1 MHKIDWIFGY
11 GSLMWD
17 PGFHPAETVKARLPG
32 YARRFC
38 LLSTS
43 YRGTAEAPGLV
54 LGLDRDDGAECC
66 GLAMRIAP
74 NNQAEVLAYLHAR
87 EMSDEAYA
95 ETILPLTLEDGR
107 QISALTYVIQQ
118 DHWQYAGDVPDEEQ
132 ARIIARASG
141 ARGPNADYL
150 FNTTQHLAQ
159 IGLADPA
166 LERLSGRVRDL
177 LALTAPGCSN
187 SRKT

>member
-1 MHKIDWIFGY
+1 MHKIDWVFGY

-17 PGFHPAETVKARLPG
+17 PGFHPAETVKARLAG

-74 NNQAEVLAYLHAR
+74 DHQAEVMAYLHAR

-95 ETILPLTLEDGR
+95 ETILPLVLEDGR
-107 QISALTYVIQQ
+107 QVSALAYVIQQ
-118 DHWQYAGDVPDEEQ
+118 DHWQYAGDLPHDEQ

-150 FNTTQHLAQ
+150 FNTTQHLSQ
-159 IGLADPA
+159 IGLADPVM
-166 LERLSGRVRDL
+166 EQLSDHVRQL
-177 LALTAPGCSN
+177 LSAIAPARSN
-187 SRKT
+187 SLQT